1 MSAEQSPRSQGVT
14 KPKIKRGRRLSPIW
28 AFPIVAALVGI
39 WLAYTTYSERGPTIT
54 IDFKTAA
61 GLEAGKTR
69 VKYRDIELGV
79 VDRIEPSRDLSH
91 VTVHVNMNKQAEG
104 HLTDKTQFWVVR
116 PRLGLSGL
124 SGLETL
130 VSGAYI
136 EMDPDKGKLT
146 HKFVGLEA
154 PPVVRADVPGREFV
168 LTTKR
173 LGSIGPHSPIYFRDI
188 KVGEVINYDAS
199 DPNGDIKVQ
208 IFVYAPY
215 DSQVYDNTH
224 FWKASGITFGAG
236 PSGFKLEMESLE
248 AVLLGGLAF
257 DSPEIVRQGEPSK
270 ELTSF
275 ALFED
280 RSAAQDA
287 AYTRSVRAIV
297 EFGGSVDGLEAG
309 SPVKFH
315 GIKVGRVID
324 FDLVFDPATTSF
336 HVPVTIDLEP
346 ERIRLASGNYDQYGQ
361 GRLLRELVAR
371 GMRAQL
377 KSASL
382 ITGQLFVSFDFF
394 PDAPQASIVP
404 TATYPML
411 PTVPNEMENITRS
424 VTATLDRIAAL
435 PLDAM
440 VKEIRDILVSVQ
452 AVVGSPD
459 VKEAVK
465 RSVPLLESLRQA
477 SDAATITIRR
487 ADSAMGSMETGYGD
501 NSQIRRN
508 LAELTRQLQDTARSI
523 RTLADF
529 VERHPEALIRGKAG
543 TTP

>member
-1 MSAEQSPRSQGVT
+1 
-14 KPKIKRGRRLSPIW
+14 
-28 AFPIVAALVGI
+28 
-39 WLAYTTYSERGPTIT
+39 
-54 IDFKTAA
+54 
-61 GLEAGKTR
+61 
-69 VKYRDIELGV
+69 
-79 VDRIEPSRDLSH
+79 
-91 VTVHVNMNKQAEG
+91 
-104 HLTDKTQFWVVR
+104 
-116 PRLGLSGL
+116 
-124 SGLETL
+124 
-130 VSGAYI
+130 
-136 EMDPDKGKLT
+136 
-146 HKFVGLEA
+146 
-154 PPVVRADVPGREFV
+154 
-168 LTTKR
+168 
-173 LGSIGPHSPIYFRDI
+173 
-188 KVGEVINYDAS
+188 
-199 DPNGDIKVQ
+199 
-208 IFVYAPY
+208 
-215 DSQVYDNTH
+215 
-224 FWKASGITFGAG
+224 
-236 PSGFKLEMESLE
+236 
-248 AVLLGGLAF
+248 
-257 DSPEIVRQGEPSK
+257 
-270 ELTSF
+270 
-275 ALFED
+275 
-280 RSAAQDA
+280 
-287 AYTRSVRAIV
+287 
-297 EFGGSVDGLEAG
+297 
-309 SPVKFH
+309 
-315 GIKVGRVID
+315 VID

-346 ERIRLASGNYDQYGQ
+346 ERIRLASGDYDQYGQ

-382 ITGQLFVSFDFF
+382 ITGQLFVAFDFF
-394 PDAPQASIVP
+394 PDAPEASIVP
-404 TATYPML
+404 TATYPKL

-424 VTATLDRIAAL
+424 VSETLDRVAAL

-440 VKEIRDILVSVQ
+440 IKEIRDILVSVQ

>member
-1 MSAEQSPRSQGVT
+1 MSADPSPASQGLA
-14 KPKIKRGRRLSPIW
+14 KRAIKHGRRLSPIW

-39 WLAYTTYSERGPTIT
+39 WLAYTTFSEKGPTIT

-79 VDRIEPSRDLSH
+79 VDRIEPSPDLSH
-91 VTVHVNMNKQAEG
+91 VVVSAKMNKEAEG

-116 PRLGLSGL
+116 PRLSLSGL

-136 EMDPDKGKLT
+136 EMDPDEGKPT
-146 HKFVGLEA
+146 HKFIGLET
-154 PPVVRADVPGREFV
+154 PPVIRADVAGSEFV
-168 LTTKR
+168 LTTSR
-173 LGSIGPHSPIYFRDI
+173 LGAIGPHSPIYFRNI
-188 KVGEVINYDAS
+188 KVGEVISYDAS
-199 DPNGDIKVQ
+199 DPDADIKVH

-215 DSQVYDNTH
+215 DSQIYDNTH
-224 FWKASGITFGAG
+224 FWKASGVTVAAG

-248 AVLLGGLAF
+248 SVLSGGLAF
-257 DSPEIVRQGEPSK
+257 DSPNAVRQGEPSK
-270 ELTSF
+270 EFTTF
-275 ALFED
+275 ALFDD

-287 AYTRSVRAIV
+287 AYTRSFRAIV

-309 SPVKFH
+309 APVKLR
-315 GIKVGRVID
+315 GIKVGKVID
-324 FDLVFDPATTSF
+324 FDLVFDPATHSF
-336 HVPVTIDLEP
+336 HVPVVIELEP
-346 ERIRLASGNYDQYGQ
+346 ERIHIADEASNEIGK
-361 GRLLRELVAR
+361 GRVMPVLVAR
-371 GMRAQL
+371 GLRAQL

-382 ITGQLFVSFDFF
+382 ITGQLFVAFDFF

-404 TATYPML
+404 TATYPKL

-424 VTATLDRIAAL
+424 VTETLDHIATL

-465 RSVPLLESLRQA
+465 RSVPLLDSLRQT
-477 SDAATITIRR
+477 SDAAAVTIRR

-508 LAELTRQLQDTARSI
+508 LADLTRQLQDTARSV
-523 RTLADF
+523 RQLADF
-529 VERHPEALIRGKAG
+529 VERHPEALLRGKAG
-543 TTP
+543 STP